1 MGTITILQT
10 TTKNPITLMGERAG
24 VCVGADISDPTANY
38 KRGKDCIESGHG
50 RVMEYVNIEAVI
62 DGYSARVIREWYTH
76 IGCLPTRLQASTRY
90 IDYKNL
96 EYVIPLSVAKNPDAL
111 DDYRAVMKDIAHT
124 IERLEWLGIPR
135 EDAAMLLP
143 LGMTTRIVDKRNLRN
158 VVDMSRQREC
168 GRAYWEFQQLFRDY
182 KSALADYSDE
192 WQWVVKNMM
201 HPKCFEIGY
210 CTERK
215 SCGRMPKLE
224 RPLE

>member
-24 VCVGADISDPTANY
+24 VCVGADISDLTANY

-76 IGCLPTRLQASTRY
+76 IGGAPTRLQASTRY
-90 IDYKNL
+90 INYGDFDYVVPASVKETTQRESHYRNAMTTIMATVEFL
-96 EYVIPLSVAKNPDAL
+96 ERIGV
-111 DDYRAVMKDIAHT
+111 
-124 IERLEWLGIPR
+124 PR

-143 LGMTTRIVDKRNLRN
+143 LGMTTRIVDKRNMRN

-201 HPKCFEIGY
+201 HPKCFEVGY

-224 RPLE
+224 RPL